1 MKNYNIKR
9 NREPLTDADISKGQ
23 NFDAFLKAYSGAKVP
38 FYKTG
43 KFYTGVVALGLVI
56 GVGAY
61 VLSTDADKADE
72 KTAFIQ
78 PELKGIDIADTV
90 FKMDAAE
97 GGEFIYNT
105 GSLIR
110 VPEGGFLDSAGNVV
124 KGDVEIRYREFHNTA
139 DIFLAGIPMT
149 YDSAGTK
156 YHFESAGML
165 EITAWQNGKP
175 LKTNPA
181 APVKV
186 AMASNSDN
194 AKFNVYYLDT
204 LKKNWDFIA
213 KDKAVVVGFVKD
225 TSTKTGAVK
234 EKTAS
239 ITPPLEVKKADKLKP
254 SFVIGFEPAEFPELA
269 SYTGVRFQVDEN
281 KTPYNKEDKKIKWE
295 DVSIVR
301 NSDGL
306 TYTVTFTHGPKVST
320 YITDVVVNAEDYAA
334 AKKVYDAKY
343 LAYLAALKKIQDKNA
358 ADDKA
363 LEANLLNADA
373 QRIFKNDTAMRAALS
388 RRRMIN
394 VNSEK
399 EDMVV
404 REFVIANF
412 GVWNSDCPSSL
423 PEGEPM
429 IVKLIDSRTKKP
441 MVVNH
446 VILVEKGRNAIY
458 TYYAN
463 DLVNFQFNKNA
474 ENLLWAVTQDGK
486 LAVCS
491 NDDLQNIAGK
501 KSANLTM
508 TVSAE
513 DLKTAEQARL
523 VLGIGM

>member
-43 KFYTGVVALGLVI
+43 TFYMSVVALGLVI

-61 VLSTDADKADE
+61 FLANSEDDATPSAY
-72 KTAFIQ
+72 IQ
-78 PELKGIDIADTV
+78 PALNGIDVADTV

-124 KGDVEIRYREFHNTA
+124 KGNVEIRYREFHNTA

-149 YDSAGTK
+149 YDSAGTR

-175 LKTNPA
+175 LKANPD

-194 AKFNVYYLDT
+194 DKFNVYYLDT
-204 LKKNWDFIA
+204 VKKNWDFIA
-213 KDKAVVVGFVKD
+213 KDKALVVGFVKD
-225 TSTKTGAVK
+225 TNRTDTIRKATN
-234 EKTAS
+234 TAS
-239 ITPPLEVKKADKLKP
+239 ISPPLEVKKADKRKP

-269 SYTGVRFQVDEN
+269 SYKGVRFQVDEE
-281 KTPYNKEDKKIKWE
+281 KTPYDKEDKKITWE
-295 DVSIVR
+295 DVSILR
-301 NSDGL
+301 NKDGA
-306 TYTVTFTHGPKVST
+306 TYTVTFTHGVKTSI
-320 YITDVVVNAEDYAA
+320 YITDVVVNEADYAA

-343 LAYLAALKKIQDKNA
+343 VAYQAALKTINDKNA

-363 LEANLLNADA
+363 LEAKLLTADA
-373 QRIFKNDTAMRAALS
+373 QRIFKNDTSMRAALA
-388 RRRMIN
+388 RRNLANISN
-394 VNSEK
+394 AK
-399 EDMVV
+399 EDMVI
-404 REFVIANF
+404 REFVIENF
-412 GVWNSDCPSSL
+412 GIWNSDCPSSL
-423 PEGEPM
+423 PEGETM
-429 IVKLIDSRTKKP
+429 FVKLIDSRTKKAL
-441 MVVNH
+441 VVNH
-446 VILVEKGRNAIY
+446 VILVEKGKNAIY
-458 TYYAN
+458 TYYAS
-463 DLVNFQFNKNA
+463 DLANFKFNNNA
-474 ENLLWAVTQDGK
+474 ENLLWAVTKDGK
-486 LAVCS
+486 LAVCT
-491 NDDLQNIAGK
+491 DADLQAIAGK
-501 KSANLTM
+501 KEANLTM

-513 DLKTAEQARL
+513 DLKTAGQAR
-523 VLGIGM
+523 VALGIGI